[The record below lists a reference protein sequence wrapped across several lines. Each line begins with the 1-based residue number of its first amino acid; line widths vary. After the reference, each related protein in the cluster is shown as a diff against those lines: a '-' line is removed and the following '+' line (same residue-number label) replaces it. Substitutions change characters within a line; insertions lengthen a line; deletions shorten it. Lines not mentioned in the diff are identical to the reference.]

1 LSLHCTRNM
10 NHIFC
15 LYPTE
20 YIAKQNIW
28 KNFSISINQLTQ
40 YIALTLFITFL
51 LPYFSFSQQND
62 HYSHAA
68 YAEKIYLQLDS
79 KVYTTDRTIWYKC
92 IVVSAMDNAPN
103 TLSGVLYVELIDPDE
118 AIVDKKTIKIENG
131 IGDGFFELNDN
142 YSEGIYLIRAYTE
155 WNKNFDPDFFF
166 KEYIQVFATSAG
178 VKKNPISNVTLIEKP
193 NSILKLSASLDP
205 LVLDRMH
212 EKELALYIISDG
224 KRDTLSIKQN
234 RDGKYKVDYIVPAG
248 CQLVTLQIQTKNHFR
263 YSRTI
268 DVNEDQLD
276 LQFFPESGD
285 LVQGLHCKVG
295 FKAVD
300 SRGKGRLV
308 EGEIINGQGEVVTRF
323 RSNELGMG
331 SITLTNADSSA
342 DYAARLVSQSEDS
355 LSTMYSL
362 PEVRAKGNVLTI
374 TRIEDNIQLKATSN
388 YLINDSIYF
397 RASCRGVI
405 YYDLGGRLYNGILT
419 LSLPASM
426 LPDGIIAFT
435 LMDNLKQPVAER
447 LYFNERPESR
457 INIDLHLD
465 RDIYKQRDLTKL
477 NFETTNNEG
486 EVAKANLSIL
496 VLNKDQMG
504 QLQSTRQNILSYFL
518 LSSDLKGEIEDPGS
532 YFNQEHDQRADLD
545 ALMLTQGWRR
555 YLYTI
560 PTGEF
565 PFKPEPQLTISGSV
579 GGTIFKNR
587 KKEVELT
594 MMTFGNSRTVQSQM
608 TDTLGRFNFL
618 VNEEYSQDLN
628 ILIQSAKKSGKK
640 KNFSITIDQKI
651 SPAISFNHLKTIE
664 SADSV
669 VHELVEKNI
678 ERKTVE
684 EAYQL
689 SNGAIPLEEVVIEG
703 YKMTPE
709 RMRVASRYGK
719 PDHIIS
725 GKTLQE
731 QEERWSYGLFSV
743 LKYKYPDKIT
753 IHKINLWDGSSYLY
767 AHAGAEYGMTL
778 IVIDGIPIRYTEY
791 FMVAYIPISEVSSFE
806 IIENA
811 KNYASL
817 FSEVFPLVS
826 PLDIPSSGSIIAIYT
841 YAGKGMSGINK
852 PVGILKTSVPVF
864 SPRREFYAP
873 KYDKIQPDDWYK
885 PDLRALIHWEP
896 DVVVDSLGEASTT
909 FYNADNIGEML
920 IVVEAISENG
930 ELGYKEITYNVK
942 KNETGF

>member
-1 LSLHCTRNM
+1 M

-20 YIAKQNIW
+20 YLAKQN
-28 KNFSISINQLTQ
+28 NCRNLTISINNLIQ
-40 YIALTLFITFL
+40 YIALTLFFTFL
-51 LPYFSFSQQND
+51 LPYSSFSQQND
-62 HYSHAA
+62 QYTHAA

-79 KVYTTDRTIWYKC
+79 KVYTNDRTIWYKC
-92 IVVSAMDNAPN
+92 IVASAMDHAPN

-131 IGDGFFELNDN
+131 IGDGFFELNED

-178 VKKNPISNVTLIEKP
+178 VKKNPISNVTLVEKP
-193 NSILKLSASLDP
+193 NSTLQLSASLDP
-205 LVLDRMH
+205 LVLDSMH
-212 EKELALYIISDG
+212 EKELALYIISDVT
-224 KRDTLSIKQN
+224 RDTLSIKRN
-234 RDGKYKVDYIVPAG
+234 RDGKYKVDYNVPPG
-248 CQLVTLQIQTKNHFR
+248 CQLVTLQIQTKNNFR

-268 DVNEDQLD
+268 DLNEDQID

-285 LVQGLHCKVG
+285 LVKGMHSKVG

-300 SRGKGRLV
+300 SRGKGKLV
-308 EGEIINGQGEVVTRF
+308 EGEIVNGQGKIVTRF

-331 SITLTNADSSA
+331 SFTLTNADSSA
-342 DYAARLVSQSEDS
+342 DYAARLVSQSENI
-355 LSTMYSL
+355 LSTMYPL
-362 PEVRAKGNVLTI
+362 PEVRAKGCVLSI
-374 TRIEDNIQLKATSN
+374 TKIDDNIQLKATSN

-397 RASCRGVI
+397 RASCRGVL
-405 YYDLGGRLYNGILT
+405 YYDLGGRLYNGILA

-426 LPDGIIAFT
+426 LPEGIIAFT

-447 LYFNERPESR
+447 LYFNELPESR
-457 INIDLHLD
+457 INIDLQLD
-465 RDIYKQRDLTKL
+465 RDIYRQRELTKL
-477 NFETTNNEG
+477 NIETKNYEG
-486 EVAKANLSIL
+486 EVVKANLSVL
-496 VLNKDQMG
+496 VLNKAQMG
-504 QLQSTRQNILSYFL
+504 HLQSTRQNILSYFL

-532 YFNQEHDQRADLD
+532 YFSKEHDQRADLD

-560 PTGEF
+560 HAGEI
-565 PFKPEPQLTISGSV
+565 PFQPEPQLTISGSV

-608 TDTLGRFNFL
+608 TDSLGRFNFT
-618 VNEEYSQDLN
+618 VNEEYGQDLN

-640 KNFSITIDQKI
+640 KNFSISVDQKR

-703 YKMTPE
+703 YNMTPE
-709 RMRVASRYGK
+709 RMKVASRYGK
-719 PDHIIS
+719 PDQIIS

-731 QEERWSYGLFSV
+731 QEEKWSYGLFSV

-753 IHKINLWDGSSYLY
+753 IHKIDLWNGSSYLY
-767 AHAGAEYGMTL
+767 AHATGEGMTL

-885 PDLRALIHWEP
+885 PDLRALVYWEP
-896 DVVVDSLGEASTT
+896 DVEVDSLGKASTS
-909 FYNADNIGEML
+909 FYNSDNIGEML
-920 IVVEAISENG
+920 IAVEAISEDG
-930 ELGYKEITYNVK
+930 KLGYKEITYNVK